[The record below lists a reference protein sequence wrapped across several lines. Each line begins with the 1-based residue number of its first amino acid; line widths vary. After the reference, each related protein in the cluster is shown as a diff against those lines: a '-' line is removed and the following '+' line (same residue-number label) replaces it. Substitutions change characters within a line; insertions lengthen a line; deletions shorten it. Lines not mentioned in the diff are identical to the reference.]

1 MSGARCSTKA
11 MSGIPSQSDIRNLKD
26 GDWYWIHRKVL
37 QLYGK
42 KLRSLGM
49 AVYSTLACFADAKT
63 QSCFPSR
70 NAIARLL
77 GVSQRT
83 VTRKIRLLKQV
94 GLVRVVKVK
103 GLYRYFLLKLPQD
116 WTAETPG
123 VDSRDHPDWTRV
135 STSNNNQLIKINNNN
150 DMGIKFK
157 RRDELLAME
166 LSEALNDRQG
176 FKRYLALARRYS
188 ESLLRRTLSEVKAVP
203 EEKIK
208 KGRAAFFN
216 YLIRKHVQNTA

>member
-1 MSGARCSTKA
+1 MTEEKST
-11 MSGIPSQSDIRNLKD
+11 PVRNLKD

-42 KLRSLGM
+42 KLRSLGI
-49 AVYSTLACFADAKT
+49 AVYSALACFADSGT

-70 NAIARLL
+70 NAIAKLL

-83 VTRKIRLLKQV
+83 VTRKRRLLKQI
-94 GLVRVVKVK
+94 GLIRVTKVK
-103 GLYRYFLLKLPQD
+103 GFYRYFLLKLPQE
-116 WTAETPG
+116 WTEGTPG
-123 VDSRDHPDWTRV
+123 VDSRDSPDWTRV

-150 DMGIKFK
+150 DTGTIKFK
-157 RRDELLAME
+157 KRDELLAAE
-166 LSEALNDRQG
+166 LAEALNDRKG
-176 FKRYLALARRYS
+176 FNLYLAYTRKYP

-208 KGRAAFFN
+208 KGRPALLN
-216 YLIRKHVQNTA
+216 HLIRKHAQNTA

>member
-1 MSGARCSTKA
+1 

-94 GLVRVVKVK
+94 GLVRVVKAR

>member
-1 MSGARCSTKA
+1 MTEEKS
-11 MSGIPSQSDIRNLKD
+11 IPVRNLKD
-26 GDWYWIHRKVL
+26 GDWYWINRKVL

-49 AVYSTLACFADAKT
+49 AVYSALACFADSGT

-70 NAIARLL
+70 NAIAKLL

-83 VTRKIRLLKQV
+83 VTRKIRLLKQI
-94 GLVRVVKVK
+94 GLIRVTKVK
-103 GLYRYFLLKLPQD
+103 GLYRYFLLKLPQE
-116 WTAETPG
+116 WTEGTLG
-123 VDSRDHPDWTRV
+123 VDSRDSPDWTRV

-157 RRDELLAME
+157 RQDELLAME

-176 FKRYLALARRYS
+176 FKRYLAYTRRYP
-188 ESLLRRTLSEVKAVP
+188 ESLLRKTLSEVQAVP
-203 EEKIK
+203 AEKIK
-208 KGRAAFFN
+208 KGRAALFN
-216 YLIRKHVQNTA
+216 YLIRKHAQNTA